1 MLLIIILV
9 GCLLYIVSIAA
20 NGSDWVPTSSSLYTI
35 SFHNTVPVICVI
47 FAIIIS
53 IILLL
58 PLISIPLLP
67 SISVPPL
74 PAFELFFFSCHVVG
88 NFVVDVVFAVAAAPT
103 AANIDVD
110 DDDDYVNE
118 YDIAPDASLFV
129 GFRNQYLPY
138 QLVP

>member
-1 MLLIIILV
+1 M
-9 GCLLYIVSIAA
+9 
-20 NGSDWVPTSSSLYTI
+20 
-35 SFHNTVPVICVI
+35 
-47 FAIIIS
+47 
-53 IILLL
+53 
-58 PLISIPLLP
+58 
-67 SISVPPL
+67 
-74 PAFELFFFSCHVVG
+74 VG